1 MFSRFL
7 WLVVNFNPVNSP
19 HDVKF
24 TVYLYI
30 LKFPRKLIIDVTV
43 TPCAFH
49 HSLKNAA
56 SQTSRFCSILLDQ

>member
-7 WLVVNFNPVNSP
+7 WLVVNFNLIYSP
-19 HDVKF
+19 HDVKV

-56 SQTSRFCSILLDQ
+56 SQTSRFYSILLDQ